1 MKKHFYA
8 VWVNYLPNSAP
19 TNRMLSYLEAWSKQ
33 DVDVTVVFTLPD
45 RHFSKVPFQYSNI
58 QYKYLWDVVSCKWR
72 LFHYLIYGIYVR
84 KFRNSLKSGDN
95 VYVYGQA
102 NLLPL
107 LRKRDD
113 IMVYHETTEHPAVIP
128 LGVKLHKISL
138 KDYMD
143 CCLKLNGIFVISSQ
157 LKSFFVEKGI
167 DKERIEIVNMTVES
181 TRFEGVVKRT
191 GKFYIAYCGNASNN
205 KDGVDRLIKAF
216 AMISSKYQDLFLY
229 IIGQAPNQ
237 NEKDS
242 NVQLAID
249 LGIADKVVF
258 TGTVNY
264 NELPQILTDA
274 AILALCRPDSLQ
286 AKYGF
291 PTKLGEYLLSGNPI
305 VITDTG
311 DISKF
316 LVNQD
321 SAMIVDPNNIEDFA
335 LKIGWLIDHPE
346 EAKRIGEK
354 GQKVAL
360 KHFNARTEAK
370 KIVDFMFK

>member
-1 MKKHFYA
+1 MKKQFYA

-19 TNRMLSYLEAWSKQ
+19 TNRMLSYLEAWSKE

-45 RHFSKVPFQYSNI
+45 RRFSKVPFQYSNI
-58 QYKYLWDVVSCKWR
+58 HYKYLWDSVSCRWR
-72 LFHYLIYGIYVR
+72 LFHYLIYSVYVK
-84 KFRNSLKSGDN
+84 KFRDSLKAGDH

-102 NLLPL
+102 NLLPF
-107 LRKRDD
+107 LRKRED
-113 IMVYHETTEHPAVIP
+113 IMVYHETTEHPAVVP
-128 LGVKLHKISL
+128 LGVKLHKTTL
-138 KDYMD
+138 ENYLD

-157 LKSFFVEKGI
+157 LKAFFVEKGV
-167 DKERIEIVNMTVES
+167 DEARVEIVNMTVDS
-181 TRFEGVVKRT
+181 TRFEGVTKSA
-191 GKFYIAYCGNASNN
+191 GKYFIAYCGNASNN
-205 KDGVDRLIKAF
+205 KDGVDRLIEAF
-216 AMISSKYQDLFLY
+216 SLISSKYQDLLLY

-242 NVQLAID
+242 NAQLAINM
-249 LGIADKVVF
+249 GIADKVVF
-258 TGTVNY
+258 TGPVNY
-264 NELPQILTDA
+264 NDLPQMLTDA
-274 AILALCRPDSLQ
+274 AVLVLCRPDSLQ

-291 PTKLGEYLLSGNPI
+291 PTKLGEYLLSGNPV

-321 SAMIVDPNNIEDFA
+321 SAMIVDPNSIEDFA

-346 EAKRIGEK
+346 EAKRIGKK

-360 KHFNARTEAK
+360 RHFNARIEAK